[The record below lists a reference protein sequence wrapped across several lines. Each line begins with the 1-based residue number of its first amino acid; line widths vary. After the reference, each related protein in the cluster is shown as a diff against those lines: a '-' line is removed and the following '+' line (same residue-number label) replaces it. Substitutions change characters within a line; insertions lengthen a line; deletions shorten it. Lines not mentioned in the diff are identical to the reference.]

1 VSYGIYL
8 GMRASPRGN
17 VLIKE
22 EIHISSVIPRSPFSS
37 SSPGLSKS
45 PMAVSPHGVKHSP
58 PIQDLDDIEGVKRWD
73 LEIETRMSLDL
84 NLFICLACSGSK
96 YSSKDKLN
104 VITHIK
110 NKHVPNFAGFVCQV
124 CSKIFNK
131 NKNFEKHIREAHNI
145 IPVHQSAEPREEE
158 SIVDFSSA

>member
-1 VSYGIYL
+1 
-8 GMRASPRGN
+8 M
-17 VLIKE
+17 LIKE
-22 EIHISSVIPRSPFSS
+22 EIHISSVIPRSPFPTT
-37 SSPGLSKS
+37 SPGLSKS
-45 PMAVSPHGVKHSP
+45 PLDVSSEIKRSP
-58 PIQDLDDIEGVKRWD
+58 IEDNDDIEGVKRWD

-110 NKHVPNFAGFVCQV
+110 TKHVPNFGGFVCQV

-131 NKNFEKHIREAHNI
+131 IKNFEKHISEAHNI
-145 IPVHQSAEPREEE
+145 IPVHQSPGIREEE
-158 SIVDFSSA
+158 SIADFSSS

>member
-1 VSYGIYL
+1 MSS
-8 GMRASPRGN
+8 SPRGN

-45 PMAVSPHGVKHSP
+45 PVTVSPRGVKCS
-58 PIQDLDDIEGVKRWD
+58 PIQDSDDIDGVKRWD
-73 LEIETRMSLDL
+73 LEIETRMSLDV

-110 NKHVPNFAGFVCQV
+110 TKHVPNFGGFVCQV
-124 CSKIFNK
+124 CAKIFNK

-145 IPVHQSAEPREEE
+145 IPVHQTPEVREEE
-158 SIVDFSSA
+158 SIVDFSST